1 MGRGALVEPTGTQGM
16 CEMDLF
22 AFVGLSNVEILS
34 GAAVVFAGAAT
45 VSLAMRALRNG
56 GEKALDA
63 RVNRLEIRMA
73 AAQTYQP
80 ALQMADEVLSQ
91 VSTSAVSPVI
101 EMFEGIPAR
110 RSWFSK
116 SEEPTEI
123 AATLVSD
130 LRDNIECA
138 AEISRPIRNMLD
150 NGAIEV
156 SAERARLA
164 ADCRER
170 AASLGSETWN
180 RHRGAVLTAGMPDVT
195 SAAVIDC
202 FTRIRTLKAT
212 VEGLG
217 RKPSSDQLI
226 DVLRQ
231 SAELVTAAAAAHDTF
246 TRVANGEEAP
256 AAEEAH
262 EEAPAEAAA

>member
-1 MGRGALVEPTGTQGM
+1 MGIGALVEPTGTQGKR
-16 CEMDLF
+16 EMDLF

-45 VSLAMRALRNG
+45 VSLAVRALRNNG
-56 GEKALDA
+56 KELDA

-80 ALQMADEVLSQ
+80 ALQMADQVLNQ
-91 VSTSAVSPVI
+91 VTSSAVTPVI
-101 EMFEGIPAR
+101 EMFEALPAR

-116 SEEPTEI
+116 SEEPNEI

-130 LRDNIECA
+130 LRDNIACA
-138 AEISRPIRNMLD
+138 AEISRPIRYMLD

-164 ADCRER
+164 ADSRER
-170 AASLGSETWN
+170 AASLGSETWD
-180 RHRGAVLTAGMPDVT
+180 RHRGSVLTAGMPDVT
-195 SAAVIDC
+195 SSAVIDC

-256 AAEEAH
+256 AAEEA
-262 EEAPAEAAA
+262 PAEAA

>member
-1 MGRGALVEPTGTQGM
+1 
-16 CEMDLF
+16 MDLF
-22 AFVGLSNVEILS
+22 AFAGVSNVEILA

-45 VSLAMRALRNG
+45 VSLALRALRNRG
-56 GEKALDA
+56 GADLDA

-73 AAQTYQP
+73 AAKSYQP
-80 ALQMADEVLSQ
+80 ALQMADEVLGQ
-91 VSTSAVSPVI
+91 VSSSAVAPVI
-101 EMFEGIPAR
+101 EMFEALPAR

-130 LRDNIECA
+130 LRDNIEHA
-138 AEISRPIRNMLD
+138 AAIARPIRNMLD

-156 SAERARLA
+156 SAERSRLA

-170 AASLGSETWN
+170 AANLGSETWD

-195 SAAVIDC
+195 SSAVIDC
-202 FTRIRTLKAT
+202 FTRIRELKAS
-212 VEGLG
+212 VDGLG
-217 RKPSSDQLI
+217 RKPTSDQLI

-246 TRVANGEEAP
+246 TRVANGEAAP
-256 AAEEAH
+256 SEE
-262 EEAPAEAAA
+262 ESPAEAAA

>member
-1 MGRGALVEPTGTQGM
+1 
-16 CEMDLF
+16 MDLF
-22 AFVGLSNVEILS
+22 AFAGLSNIEILS
-34 GAAVVFAGAAT
+34 GAAVVLAGAAT
-45 VSLAMRALRNG
+45 VSLAMRTLRNG
-56 GEKALDA
+56 SDKALDA
-63 RVNRLEIRMA
+63 RVNRLELRMA
-73 AAQTYQP
+73 AAKTYQP
-80 ALQMADEVLSQ
+80 ALQMADEVLNQ

-101 EMFEGIPAR
+101 EMFEGVPTR
-110 RSWFSK
+110 RGWFSK

-195 SAAVIDC
+195 ASAVIDC
-202 FTRIRTLKAT
+202 FTRIRTLKAS

-217 RKPSSDQLI
+217 RKPTSDQLI

-246 TRVANGEEAP
+246 SRVTNGEEAP
-256 AAEEAH
+256 AAEEA
-262 EEAPAEAAA
+262 PVEAAA